1 MVLKKYT
8 GMEACI
14 KKEFIREDK
23 IMALSIINNST
34 AIGAQS
40 SVNNANNDLTKTI
53 KSLSTGLRINSAAD
67 DASGLAVSEKLR
79 AQISGLNKA
88 ATNAQDAISMLQT
101 AEGAMGSMTSMV
113 QRIRELAVQAGD
125 PAYTSNDRAMLQ
137 LEVDQ
142 LKEEIDRVSSSTE
155 FNTKK
160 LLNGD
165 AAALWSASSD
175 NIEAIVKGA
184 PVEGNYKISYDLDP
198 GKNSVYKSNIMRLG
212 EGEMSYDINANGT
225 AITKIDNITGMMR
238 EDNVNITVG
247 KQDLAA
253 FATGAN
259 AVSSSASYLQN
270 KSTATVTINSSSNTL
285 VLYAGDANGVSQ
297 INYTLASASVTINGT
312 KYTAGGTIEVNGK
325 SLAFTFTTATATLG
339 ELEFTSQAGLY
350 TQFTAAAT
358 LTDNDLVTVG
368 SGTAG
373 VTSFTGNN
381 EGVLNTTSLAGMNSV
396 GTNYVEMEV
405 MSDAY
410 DSAGTA
416 QGFTVQLR
424 TRDASTGTLSEWMQI
439 SIDSA
444 GKTVGNN
451 SFFSAGTTLFTMG
464 TAGSLQEGDKILGH
478 VSKGVLTTAG
488 EVASDIA
495 AGTTAYAT
503 VKIGDTGATMTVKE
517 LTNEDTRKTTTFYTA
532 QMDKAGEVYYGQM
545 DITFEK
551 GSVVTGSSSIDILG
565 AGDVASKYTKLSQL
579 AQFTNADGR
588 MVLDNTQEISIYAG
602 NGNVAKVTLEGSDT
616 IADLE
621 DKLTSALVE
630 QLGMGADETNPN
642 ATEINKNL
650 VKFVETPGSG
660 DRAVQGTFVIQGA
673 LLGEDSNLTFVG
685 DENVLNALGV
695 TQIQTATDSAL
706 NVRVSDAHTGEFIGE
721 DTVTDGRLRNV
732 IQGVD
737 VDIIPSSAANI
748 SFDTDTNT
756 MLFEAKAEPE
766 VAYLHIKD
774 NATVAAIGAN
784 EGQTLDISIGRLDT
798 KSMGIDGITVA
809 TLEDSQKAITKLDM
823 ALESISKA
831 RATAGAQMNR
841 LEYTISNLNT
851 TRENMVAAESR
862 IRDLDI
868 AQASS
873 DLAAQQVLMQSA
885 TAMLAQANQIPSYAM
900 QLLG

>member
-1 MVLKKYT
+1 
-8 GMEACI
+8 
-14 KKEFIREDK
+14 
-23 IMALSIINNST
+23 MAISIINNST

-40 SVNNANNDLTKTI
+40 SVNNANSSLTKTL
-53 KSLSTGLRINSAAD
+53 KALSTGLRINSASD

-79 AQISGLNKA
+79 GQISGLAKA
-88 ATNAQDAISMLQT
+88 ATNSQDAISMLQT
-101 AEGAMGSMTSMV
+101 AEGAMGSMTSMI

-225 AITKIDNITGMMR
+225 GITKIDNITGMMR

-259 AVSSSASYLQN
+259 AVANSASYLQD
-270 KSTATVTINSSSNTL
+270 KSAATVTINSSSNTL

-312 KYTAGGTIEVNGK
+312 TYTAGGTIEVNGK
-325 SLAFTFTTATATLG
+325 SLAFTFAGATAGNDAGTLT
-339 ELEFTSQAGLY
+339 FTSQAGLY
-350 TQFTAAAT
+350 QQFTAGAT
-358 LTDNDLVTVG
+358 VTLSDTDLVTVG

-381 EGVLNTTSLAGMNSV
+381 DGVLNTAGLEGMNTL
-396 GTNYVEMEV
+396 GTNYVELEV
-405 MSDAY
+405 MTDAY
-410 DSAGTA
+410 NSAGNA

-451 SFFSAGTTLFTMG
+451 NFFSAGTTLFTMG

-503 VKIGDTGATMTVKE
+503 VKIGDSGATMTVKE
-517 LTNEDTRKTTTFYTA
+517 LTNPDTRKTTTFYTA
-532 QMDKAGEVYYGQM
+532 QMDKAGNVYYGQM

-579 AQFTNADGR
+579 SQFTNADGR
-588 MVLDNTQEISIYAG
+588 MVLDNTQEISIYGG
-602 NGNVAKVTLEGSDT
+602 NGNVAKVILEGSDT
-616 IADLE
+616 IDDLKT
-621 DKLTSALVE
+621 KLNSAIID
-630 QLGMGADETNPN
+630 QLQMGAANDNSQASTV
-642 ATEINKNL
+642 NKNL
-650 VKFVETPGSG
+650 VQFAADNGTNGASAGSFT
-660 DRAVQGTFVIQGA
+660 VQGAV
-673 LLGEDSNLTFVG
+673 LGKDSNMTFVG
-685 DENVLNALGV
+685 DENILNALGM
-695 TQIQTATDSAL
+695 TQTQAATDSAL
-706 NVRVSDAHTGEFIGE
+706 TVTVQNANTGAIVGE

-732 IQGVD
+732 IDGVD
-737 VDIIPSSAANI
+737 IDITPSSAADI
-748 SFDTDTNT
+748 SFNETTNT
-756 MLFEAKAEPE
+756 MEFNAKSGTNSTF
-766 VAYLHIKD
+766 LHITD
-774 NATVAAIGAN
+774 NATKAAIGAN

-798 KSMGIDGITVA
+798 KSMGIDDVNVA
-809 TLEDSQKAITKLDM
+809 TFDDAQTSITKLDL
-823 ALESISKA
+823 ALEQISKS
-831 RATAGAQMNR
+831 RATAGAQINR
-841 LEYTISNLNT
+841 LEYTITNLNT
-851 TRENMVAAESR
+851 TRENMIAAESR

-868 AQASS
+868 ATASS

-885 TAMLAQANQIPSYAM
+885 TAMLAQANQIPNYAM
-900 QLLG
+900 TLLA

>member
-1 MVLKKYT
+1 
-8 GMEACI
+8 
-14 KKEFIREDK
+14 
-23 IMALSIINNST
+23 MALSIINNST
-34 AIGAQS
+34 AIGAQG
-40 SVNNANNDLTKTI
+40 SVNNANSNLTKTI
-53 KSLSTGLRINSAAD
+53 KALSTGLRINSAAD

-165 AAALWSASSD
+165 AAAIWSASNG

-198 GKNSVYKSNIMRLG
+198 GQNSVYKTNIMRLG
-212 EGEMSYDINANGT
+212 EGEMSYNIDTNGT
-225 AITKIDNITGMMR
+225 SITKFDNIQGMLRGSDMTVTVKGTAATTAGAVVNGGTGGMAAA
-238 EDNVNITVG
+238 
-247 KQDLAA
+247 AA
-253 FATGAN
+253 FNATGFTG
-259 AVSSSASYLQN
+259 AS
-270 KSTATVTINSSSNTL
+270 
-285 VLYAGDANGVSQ
+285 
-297 INYTLASASVTINGT
+297 
-312 KYTAGGTIEVNGK
+312 
-325 SLAFTFTTATATLG
+325 
-339 ELEFTSQAGLY
+339 
-350 TQFTAAAT
+350 AAAT
-358 LTDNDLVTVG
+358 GGNSYSIEFEALGDRSA
-368 SGTAG
+368 SGTG
-373 VTSFTGNN
+373 QIRFRVMNTSTGEISEWVT
-381 EGVLNTTSLAGMNSV
+381 ASV
-396 GTNYVEMEV
+396 GTDGRIVN
-405 MSDAY
+405 S
-410 DSAGTA
+410 SAIGTNLA
-416 QGFTVQLR
+416 GITNNVF
-424 TRDASTGTLSEWMQI
+424 ST
-439 SIDSA
+439 
-444 GKTVGNN
+444 
-451 SFFSAGTTLFTMG
+451 
-464 TAGSLQEGDKILGH
+464 
-478 VSKGVLTTAG
+478 
-488 EVASDIA
+488 A
-495 AGTTAYAT
+495 AGTF
-503 VKIGDTGATMTVKE
+503 GTGAWKSGDKMLVNVAGVRAEAADAASIQVGSTGST
-517 LTNEDTRKTTTFYTA
+517 LHINSGATNADTATTHTIYTA
-532 QMDKAGEVYYGQM
+532 QMDKAGNVYYGSM
-545 DITFEK
+545 DVTLEK
-551 GSVVTGSSSIDILG
+551 GTVVSGTATIDILG
-565 AGDVASKYTKLSQL
+565 EGDVASKYTKLSQL

-621 DKLTSALVE
+621 SKLTSALID
-630 QLGMGADETNPN
+630 QLGMGADTTNTS
-642 ATEINKNL
+642 ATTINNNL
-650 VKFVETPGSG
+650 VKYVETAGNG

-673 LLGEDSNLTFVG
+673 VLGKDSNLTFVG
-685 DENVLNALGV
+685 DEGVLNGLGV
-695 TQIQTATDSAL
+695 TQIQQASDSAL
-706 NVRVSDAHTGEFIGE
+706 NVRVQDAHTGEFIGE

-737 VDIIPSSAANI
+737 LDIIPSSAANI
-748 SFDTDTNT
+748 SFDTASNT
-756 MLFEAKAEPE
+756 MKFLAKGEPE

-798 KSMGIDGITVA
+798 KSMGIDGVNVA
-809 TLEDSQKAITKLDM
+809 TFDDAQSSITKLDM
-823 ALESISKA
+823 ALEQISKA

-873 DLAAQQVLMQSA
+873 DMAAQQVLMQSA

>member
-1 MVLKKYT
+1 
-8 GMEACI
+8 
-14 KKEFIREDK
+14 
-23 IMALSIINNST
+23 MALSIVNNST

-40 SVNNANNDLTKTI
+40 SVNNANNNLTKTI

-165 AAALWSASSD
+165 AAALWSASDD
-175 NIEAIVKGA
+175 NIEAIIKGA
-184 PVEGNYKISYDLDP
+184 AAEGNYKITYDVDP
-198 GKNSVYKSNIMRLG
+198 GQNSVYKTNIMRLG

-238 EDNVNITVG
+238 EENVNITVG

-259 AVSSSASYLQN
+259 AVTGSASYLQN
-270 KSTATVTINSSSNTL
+270 KSTATLSITATGTH
-285 VLYAGDANGVSQ
+285 VLYVGDTNGVQQLSYS
-297 INYTLASASVTINGT
+297 IDSAAGTVTLNGETYTTTGSLT
-312 KYTAGGTIEVNGK
+312 YNGK
-325 SLAFTFTTATATLG
+325 TISFSYTGGATLT
-339 ELEFTSQAGLY
+339 FRNQAGLY
-350 TQFTAAAT
+350 TQFTAATT
-358 LTDNDLVTVG
+358 LTANDLVTVG

-405 MSDAY
+405 MTDAY
-410 DSAGTA
+410 NSAGNA

-424 TRDASTGTLSEWMQI
+424 TRDAATGTLSEWTQI
-439 SIDSA
+439 SVDA
-444 GKTVGNN
+444 TGKTVGENG
-451 SFFSAGTTLFTMG
+451 FFSAGTTLFTMG

-478 VSKGVLTTAG
+478 VSKGLLTTAG

-503 VKIGDTGATMTVKE
+503 VKIGDSGATMTVKE

-532 QMDKAGEVYYGQM
+532 QMDEAGEVYYGQM

-565 AGDVASKYTKLSQL
+565 TGDVASKYTKLSQL

-588 MVLDNTQEISIYAG
+588 MVLDNTQEISIYGG

-621 DKLTSALVE
+621 EKLTSALVE

-695 TQIQTATDSAL
+695 TQIQTAQDSEL
-706 NVRVSDAHTGEFIGE
+706 NVRVTDAHTGEFIGE

-737 VDIIPSSAANI
+737 IDIKPESAANI

-756 MLFEAKAEPE
+756 MVFEAKAEPT
-766 VAYLHIKD
+766 VSYLHIKD

-873 DLAAQQVLMQSA
+873 DLAAQQVVLQSA

>member
-1 MVLKKYT
+1 
-8 GMEACI
+8 
-14 KKEFIREDK
+14 
-23 IMALSIINNST
+23 MALSIVNNST

-101 AEGAMGSMTSMV
+101 AEGAMGSMTSMI

-165 AAALWSASSD
+165 AAALWSASDD
-175 NIEAIVKGA
+175 NIEAIIKGA
-184 PVEGNYKISYDLDP
+184 PAEGNYKITYDVDP
-198 GKNSVYKSNIMRLG
+198 GQNSVYKSNIMRLG

-259 AVSSSASYLQN
+259 AQANSASYLQN
-270 KSTATVTINSSSNTL
+270 KSAATVTINSSSNTL

-312 KYTAGGTIEVNGK
+312 TYTAGGTIEVNGK
-325 SLAFTFTTATATLG
+325 SLAFTFAGATAGNDAGTLT
-339 ELEFTSQAGLY
+339 FTSQAGLY
-350 TQFTAAAT
+350 QQFTAGAT
-358 LTDNDLVTVG
+358 VTLSDTDLVTVG

-381 EGVLNTTSLAGMNSV
+381 DGVLNTAGLEGMNTL
-396 GTNYVEMEV
+396 GTNYVELEV
-405 MSDAY
+405 MTDAY
-410 DSAGTA
+410 NSAGNA

-451 SFFSAGTTLFTMG
+451 NFFSAGTTLFNMG
-464 TAGSLQEGDKILGH
+464 TAGSLQEGDRILGH

-503 VKIGDTGATMTVKE
+503 VKIGDSGATMTVKE
-517 LTNEDTRKTTTFYTA
+517 LTNPDTRKTTTFYTA
-532 QMDKAGEVYYGQM
+532 QMDKAGNVYYGQM

-551 GSVVTGSSSIDILG
+551 GSVVTGTSSIDILG
-565 AGDVASKYTKLSQL
+565 TGDVASKYTKLSQL

-602 NGNVAKVTLEGSDT
+602 NGNVATVTLEGSDT

-650 VKFVETPGSG
+650 VKFVETPGNG

-673 LLGEDSNLTFVG
+673 VLGEDSNLTFVG

-798 KSMGIDGITVA
+798 KSMGIDGVNVA
-809 TLEDSQKAITKLDM
+809 TFDDAQKSITKLDM
-823 ALESISKA
+823 ALEQISKA

>member
-1 MVLKKYT
+1 
-8 GMEACI
+8 
-14 KKEFIREDK
+14 
-23 IMALSIINNST
+23 MALSIVNNPT

-40 SVNNANNDLTKTI
+40 SVNMANNNLTKTI

-165 AAALWSASSD
+165 AAALWSASND
-175 NIEAIVKGA
+175 DIEAIIKGA
-184 PVEGNYKISYDLDP
+184 AVEGNYKITYDVDP
-198 GKNSVYKSNIMRLG
+198 GQNSVYKSNIMRLG
-212 EGEMSYDINANGT
+212 EGEMSYNIDTNGTSITKFDNIQGMLRGSDMQVTVKGSAATTASAAITGATGGMAGVALAGWTAASAATTGNNAYSIEIEALGNRSASGTGQIRFRVMNTATGEISEWINAT
-225 AITKIDNITGMMR
+225 VDTTG
-238 EDNVNITVG
+238 
-247 KQDLAA
+247 
-253 FATGAN
+253 
-259 AVSSSASYLQN
+259 
-270 KSTATVTINSSSNTL
+270 
-285 VLYAGDANGVSQ
+285 Q
-297 INYTLASASVTINGT
+297 ILNASAIGT
-312 KYTAGGTIEVNGK
+312 GLVGLSGNV
-325 SLAFTFTTATATLG
+325 LATATAT
-339 ELEFTSQAGLY
+339 F
-350 TQFTAAAT
+350 
-358 LTDNDLVTVG
+358 
-368 SGTAG
+368 
-373 VTSFTGNN
+373 
-381 EGVLNTTSLAGMNSV
+381 
-396 GTNYVEMEV
+396 
-405 MSDAY
+405 
-410 DSAGTA
+410 
-416 QGFTVQLR
+416 
-424 TRDASTGTLSEWMQI
+424 
-439 SIDSA
+439 
-444 GKTVGNN
+444 
-451 SFFSAGTTLFTMG
+451 
-464 TAGSLQEGDKILGH
+464 
-478 VSKGVLTTAG
+478 
-488 EVASDIA
+488 
-495 AGTTAYAT
+495 GTTAWNS
-503 VKIGDTGATMTVKE
+503 GDKMLVNVAGTRAGAAGAASIQVGSTGSTLHINSGAT
-517 LTNEDTRKTTTFYTA
+517 NPDTTTTHTIHTA
-532 QMDKAGEVYYGQM
+532 QMDEAGNVYYGSM
-545 DITFEK
+545 DVTLEK
-551 GSVVTGSSSIDILG
+551 GTVVSGTATIDILG
-565 AGDVASKYTKLSQL
+565 EGDVASRYTKLSQL

-602 NGNVAKVTLEGSDT
+602 NGKTAKVTLEGSDT

-621 DKLTSALVE
+621 SKLTQALVE
-630 QLGMGADETNPN
+630 QLGMGADVTNTA
-642 ATEINKNL
+642 ATTINNNL
-650 VKFVETPGSG
+650 VKFVEEPGNG

-673 LLGEDSNLTFVG
+673 VLGDESNLTFVG
-685 DENVLNALGV
+685 DEGVLNGLGI
-695 TQIQTATDSAL
+695 TQIQKASDSAL
-706 NVRVSDAHTGEFIGE
+706 NVRVQDAHTGAFIGE

-737 VDIIPSSAANI
+737 LDIKPESATTI
-748 SFDTDTNT
+748 TFDETKNE
-756 MLFEAKAEPE
+756 MVFSAKGEPT
-766 VAYLHIKD
+766 VAFLHIKD
-774 NATVAAIGAN
+774 NSTVAAIGAN

-798 KSMGIDGITVA
+798 KSMEIDGITVA

-823 ALESISKA
+823 ALEQISKA

-873 DLAAQQVLMQSA
+873 DLAAQQVVLQSA

>member
-1 MVLKKYT
+1 
-8 GMEACI
+8 
-14 KKEFIREDK
+14 
-23 IMALSIINNST
+23 MALSIINNST

-40 SVNNANNDLTKTI
+40 SVNNANSNLTKTI
-53 KSLSTGLRINSAAD
+53 KALSTGLRINSAAD

-165 AAALWSASSD
+165 AAAIWSASNG
-175 NIEAIVKGA
+175 NIEAIIKGA
-184 PVEGNYKISYDLDP
+184 AVEGNYKISYDLDP
-198 GKNSVYKSNIMRLG
+198 GQNSVYKSNIMRLG
-212 EGEMSYDINANGT
+212 EGEMSYNIDTNGT
-225 AITKIDNITGMMR
+225 SITKFDNIQGMLRGSDMQVTVKGTAATTAEAVVNGGTGGMAAA
-238 EDNVNITVG
+238 
-247 KQDLAA
+247 AA
-253 FATGAN
+253 FNATGFTG
-259 AVSSSASYLQN
+259 AS
-270 KSTATVTINSSSNTL
+270 
-285 VLYAGDANGVSQ
+285 
-297 INYTLASASVTINGT
+297 
-312 KYTAGGTIEVNGK
+312 
-325 SLAFTFTTATATLG
+325 
-339 ELEFTSQAGLY
+339 
-350 TQFTAAAT
+350 AAAT
-358 LTDNDLVTVG
+358 GGNSYSIEFEALGDRSA
-368 SGTAG
+368 SGTGQIRFRVMNTATG
-373 VTSFTGNN
+373 EISEWVT
-381 EGVLNTTSLAGMNSV
+381 ASV
-396 GTNYVEMEV
+396 GTNGRIVN
-405 MSDAY
+405 S
-410 DSAGTA
+410 SAIGTNLA
-416 QGFTVQLR
+416 GISGNVF
-424 TRDASTGTLSEWMQI
+424 ST
-439 SIDSA
+439 
-444 GKTVGNN
+444 
-451 SFFSAGTTLFTMG
+451 
-464 TAGSLQEGDKILGH
+464 
-478 VSKGVLTTAG
+478 
-488 EVASDIA
+488 A
-495 AGTTAYAT
+495 AGTFGNGAW
-503 VKIGDTGATMTVKE
+503 KSGDKMLVNVAGVRGSAADAASIQVGSTGSTLHINSGAT
-517 LTNEDTRKTTTFYTA
+517 NPDTATTHTIHTA
-532 QMDKAGEVYYGQM
+532 QMDEAGNVYYGSM
-545 DITFEK
+545 DVTLEK
-551 GSVVTGSSSIDILG
+551 GAVVSGNATIDLLG
-565 AGDVASKYTKLSQL
+565 EGDVASKYTKLSQL

-621 DKLTSALVE
+621 SKLTSALID
-630 QLGMGADETNPN
+630 QLGMGADTTNTS
-642 ATEINKNL
+642 ATTINNNL
-650 VKFVETPGSG
+650 VKYVETAGNG

-673 LLGEDSNLTFVG
+673 VLGKDSNLTFVG
-685 DENVLNALGV
+685 DEGVLNGLGV
-695 TQIQTATDSAL
+695 TQIQEASDSAL
-706 NVRVSDAHTGEFIGE
+706 NVRVQDAHTGEFIGE

-732 IQGVD
+732 IEGVD
-737 VDIIPSSAANI
+737 LDIIPSSAANI
-748 SFDTDTNT
+748 SFDTASNT
-756 MLFEAKAEPE
+756 MKFLAKGEPE

-798 KSMGIDGITVA
+798 KSMGIDGVNVA
-809 TLEDSQKAITKLDM
+809 TFDDAQSSITKLDM
-823 ALESISKA
+823 ALEQISKA

-873 DLAAQQVLMQSA
+873 DMAAQQVLMQSA

>member
-1 MVLKKYT
+1 
-8 GMEACI
+8 
-14 KKEFIREDK
+14 
-23 IMALSIINNST
+23 MALSIINNST

-40 SVNNANNDLTKTI
+40 SVNNANNNLTKTI

-165 AAALWSASSD
+165 AAALWSASDD
-175 NIEAIVKGA
+175 NIEAIIKGA
-184 PVEGNYKISYDLDP
+184 AAEGNYKITYDVDP
-198 GKNSVYKSNIMRLG
+198 GQNSVYKSNIMRLG

-259 AVSSSASYLQN
+259 AVSGSASYLQN
-270 KSTATVTINSSSNTL
+270 KSAATLRITATGTH
-285 VLYAGDANGVSQ
+285 VLYVGDTNGVQQLSYS
-297 INYTLASASVTINGT
+297 IDSAAGTVTLNGNTYTTTGSLT
-312 KYTAGGTIEVNGK
+312 YNGK
-325 SLAFTFTTATATLG
+325 TISFSYTGGATLT
-339 ELEFTSQAGLY
+339 FTSQAGLY
-350 TQFTAAAT
+350 TQFTAATT
-358 LTDNDLVTVG
+358 LTDTDLVTVG

-381 EGVLNTTSLAGMNSV
+381 DGVLNTTSLAGMNSV

-405 MSDAY
+405 MTDAY
-410 DSAGTA
+410 NSAGA
-416 QGFTVQLR
+416 GQGFTVQLR
-424 TRDASTGTLSEWMQI
+424 TRDAATGTLSEWTQI
-439 SIDSA
+439 SVDSA
-444 GKTVGNN
+444 GKTVGENG
-451 SFFSAGTTLFTMG
+451 FFSAGTTLFNMG
-464 TAGSLQEGDKILGH
+464 TAGSLKEGDKILGH
-478 VSKGVLTTAG
+478 VSKGLLTTAG
-488 EVASDIA
+488 NVATDIA

-517 LTNEDTRKTTTFYTA
+517 LTSEDTRKTNTFYTA
-532 QMDKAGEVYYGQM
+532 QMDEAGEVYYGQM

-551 GSVVTGSSSIDILG
+551 GSVVTGTSSIDILG

-602 NGNVAKVTLEGSDT
+602 NGNVATVTLEGSDT

-650 VKFVETPGSG
+650 VKFVETPGNG

-673 LLGEDSNLTFVG
+673 VLGEDSNLTFVG

-798 KSMGIDGITVA
+798 KSMGIDGVNVA
-809 TLEDSQKAITKLDM
+809 TFDDAQKSITKLDM
-823 ALESISKA
+823 ALEQISKA